1 MYLVLTLTFTLLI
14 LPAAIMLPVSVTA
27 QTDAQRHL
35 LATELAQVKGVKI
48 LDTSD
53 SAATIRWQ
61 RVKRATHYQV
71 RVVDTAGSVV
81 AQRKTKKR
89 TTTFTDL
96 QNATDYSVQVRA
108 VRGQHKGAWSEA
120 VVFSTKAAEESL
132 YDQYKVVAG
141 TFTGQWQNLT
151 FGTSGDVTT
160 VVEIDE
166 DGRAAFTIDL
176 GGLVFGLI
184 DPDPK
189 TYESTYDATGVVFT
203 AQDDD
208 LFGDLTIT
216 ITVND
221 NDTANVVFTSTD
233 NPNTGI
239 SGLNA
244 DGTLYAD
251 ALDLDYQIIFSDES
265 TADGI
270 MNLTQESD

>member
-1 MYLVLTLTFTLLI
+1 MYLALTLALLI

-27 QTDAQRHL
+27 QTDTQRHL
-35 LATELAQVKGVKI
+35 LAAELAQVKGVKI
-48 LDTSD
+48 LDTSA
-53 SAATIRWQ
+53 STVTIRWQ
-61 RVKRATHYQV
+61 RVKRAAHYQV
-71 RVVDTAGSVV
+71 RVVDTTDNVV
-81 AQRKTKKR
+81 VQRKTKKR

-96 QNATDYSVQVRA
+96 QSATDYSVQVRA

-120 VVFSTKAAEESL
+120 VAFSTKAAEESL

-176 GGLVFGLI
+176 DGLVFGLI